1 MSASTRTDGLLKV
14 LKKLAEADRG
24 PIVEHLPPDEV
35 RNAFLLLLRECDEVP
50 GTFHIAASD
59 EHADPSLLPA
69 VPQPHALVHTSL
81 AIHQTVPVH
90 EPTAM
95 PKKRGTSSATP
106 DETKRAKVDAAVQ
119 QGAENVEAH
128 VIVKKETDIIDIASD
143 SEGPEAEAEAE
154 AIGSFDTKH
163 ERQPVDLPM
172 YLHVPHE
179 SGQNMVKDLDELP
192 IPVEA
197 ELKRRWRVMWSSKQF
212 RRHRYATCTMNPAR
226 YMETR
231 RCIRNTVACSGC
243 DQDKMYSQGG
253 GYREAAD
260 NRCMKVQEPCAYISE
275 HNGQYII
282 LIVPLPKV
290 RRQGKDWKE
299 LGYWVL

>member
-1 MSASTRTDGLLKV
+1 MSANTRTDALLGV

-35 RNAFLLLLRECDEVP
+35 RNAFLLLLREHDEVS
-50 GTFHIAASD
+50 GTSHIAASGG
-59 EHADPSLLPA
+59 HTDPSLLPA
-69 VPQPHALVHTSL
+69 VPQPQALVRTSL
-81 AIHQTVPVH
+81 AIHQTVPAH
-90 EPTAM
+90 EPPAM
-95 PKKRGTSSATP
+95 PKKRGTSAATP
-106 DETKRAKVDAAVQ
+106 DETKRAKIDAAVQ

-128 VIVKKETDIIDIASD
+128 VIVKKETEIIDIASE
-143 SEGPEAEAEAE
+143 SEGPDAE
-154 AIGSFDTKH
+154 AIDSFETKH
-163 ERQPVDLPM
+163 ERQLVDLPM
-172 YLHVPHE
+172 YLHVPTE
-179 SGQNMVKDLDELP
+179 SGQNMVKDMGELP
-192 IPVEA
+192 IWIEA
-197 ELKRRWRVMWSSKQF
+197 ELKRRWKVMWSSQPF
-212 RRHRYATCTMNPAR
+212 RRHRYATCTIFPAR

-231 RCIRNTVACSGC
+231 RCIRNTVAGSGC

-260 NRCMKVQEPCAYISE
+260 NRCMKVQEPCAYMSE